1 MGLKNKTIVL
11 SFQQQHGTMLRTV
24 SLLIIQCFILQCP
37 GQPDIP
43 YRPPLDIPLYLSSN
57 FGEIRPDH
65 FHSGI
70 DIKTQGTIGHRVY
83 AIEKGYISRVKVQAN
98 GYGKSIY
105 ISHPDGHTSQYGHLD
120 RYRDDI
126 ADYVTRMQYR
136 NQSHAVDLYLEPG
149 TFPVDKGDLIAYSGN
164 TGGSTGPHLHFE
176 IRKTADQHPTN
187 VLEYGFDIKDHIAPR
202 FLSVQLYPMDH
213 RGSVNGKPERFS
225 ARVVMDHGIY
235 TIPYGTSINGSGT
248 LGISVQAFDYLD
260 GASNRCG
267 IYTLEMYVNDTLSY
281 RHVMDEF
288 SFSETRYVNAHL
300 DYEEL
305 IRSSVKAHRLHRLP
319 NDRLSIYSGEAEN
332 KPLEIREGMNYAIR
346 IIATDV
352 AGNRANL
359 EFTLRGSKPLPE
371 GSSLSVPEGAI
382 LMKYNQVNRF
392 SQGPVDVLLPAY
404 ALYQD
409 MDFTFGVS
417 EPSQGTLTSFYQIGS
432 REVPLQLPYTLSI
445 RVPDTDPSL
454 RSKLLLVTLTEEGGL
469 ESAGGAYQ
477 NGAVAGEI
485 SSFGSFAVSLDTLA
499 PEITPVG
506 GKRTDYTG
514 KQYMR
519 FIIRDGL
526 SGIDTYEGYIDNKW
540 ALFEYDPKNDLL
552 VYQFDRDRLKQDTDH
567 ELELY
572 VSDGKGNVNLYQATF
587 KW

>member
-1 MGLKNKTIVL
+1 M
-11 SFQQQHGTMLRTV
+11 MLRTI
-24 SLLIIQCFILQCP
+24 SLLITQCFILQSF
-37 GQPDIP
+37 GQADIP

-83 AIEKGYISRVKVQAN
+83 SIERGYISRIKVQAN

-126 ADYVTRMQYR
+126 ADFVTRMQYR
-136 NQSHAVDLYLEPG
+136 NQSHTVDLYLDRE
-149 TFPVDKGDLIAYSGN
+149 TFPVEKGDLIAYSGN

-176 IRKTADQHPTN
+176 IRTTADQHPTN

-202 FLSVQLYPMDH
+202 FLSVNLYPMDQMS
-213 RGSVNGKPERFS
+213 SVKGKQERFS
-225 ARVVMDHGIY
+225 TRVVMDHGIY
-235 TIPYGTSINGSGT
+235 TIPYGTLISGSGT
-248 LGISVQAFDYLD
+248 LGISVQVFDYLD
-260 GASNRCG
+260 GVSNRCG

-305 IRSSVKAHRLHRLP
+305 IRSSIKAHRLHRLP
-319 NDRLSIYSGEAEN
+319 NDRLRIYTGEAEN
-332 KPLEIREGMNYAIR
+332 RPLDIREGLNYAIR

-352 AGNRANL
+352 AGNHASL
-359 EFTLRGSKPLPE
+359 EFTLRGEKSVRQGPSLSEPE
-371 GSSLSVPEGAI
+371 GI
-382 LMKYNQVNRF
+382 KLMKYNQVNRF
-392 SQGPVDVLLPAY
+392 TQDPVDVVLPRF
-404 ALYQD
+404 ALYQN
-409 MDFTFGVS
+409 MDFSFGVS
-417 EPSQGTLTSFYQIGS
+417 EPSLGSLTPFYQIGN

-445 RVPDTDPSL
+445 RTTDTDPSL
-454 RSKLLLVTLTEEGGL
+454 RSKLLLVTLTEEGEL

-477 NGAVAGEI
+477 DGAVVGEI
-485 SSFGSFAVSLDTLA
+485 SNFGSFAVSMDTLA

-506 GKRTDYTG
+506 GRLTDYTG
-514 KQYMR
+514 KQSMR
-519 FIIRDGL
+519 FIIRDEL
-526 SGIDTYEGYIDNKW
+526 SGIDTYEGYIDDKW

-552 VYQFDRDRLKQDTDH
+552 FYQFDRERLEQDTDH
-567 ELELY
+567 KLELY
-572 VSDGKGNVNLYQATF
+572 VSDEKGNVNLYQATF